1 MKKLLFILAFA
12 TTSLFGQ
19 QTYNIVTHGTSIQ
32 NMVWSTYDEE
42 YVFVENKPRHY
53 KRVLWTITLIP
64 NGSGYIQVDNITDN
78 EKYGITIY
86 LWEVRTND
94 KGEQYVWIDGVERKD
109 FEKLTILV
117 SKGPQDNTNMIS
129 AFLPE
134 SQMAIFF
141 DNFNE

>member
-19 QTYNIVTHGTSIQ
+19 KTYNIVTHGTTIQ
-32 NMVWSTYDEE
+32 NMVWSSSDEE
-42 YVFVENKPRHY
+42 YVFIENKSRHY
-53 KRVLWTITLIP
+53 KRVLWTITLSE
-64 NGSGYIQVDNITDN
+64 NRSGYIQVDNITDN

-86 LWEVRTND
+86 LWEVRTDD
-94 KGEQYVWIDGVERKD
+94 KGGQYVWIDGIQQKD
-109 FEKLTILV
+109 FEKLTILI
-117 SKGPQDNTNMIS
+117 SKGPEENTNMIS

>member
-1 MKKLLFILAFA
+1 M
-12 TTSLFGQ
+12 
-19 QTYNIVTHGTSIQ
+19 
-32 NMVWSTYDEE
+32 
-42 YVFVENKPRHY
+42 
-53 KRVLWTITLIP
+53 IP

-117 SKGPQDNTNMIS
+117 SKGPQENTNMIS